1 VLHTSILPNRHHPP
15 VELATTGD
23 NRHRI
28 ACPGGAVE
36 LRPSRRPPYLTSS
49 HGPAVRTR
57 RARPRARV
65 TRKSFRY
72 SASMCLKK
80 TWAKSV
86 VGFDPDAALLG
97 QALGLGWASKPATRR
112 VEISL
117 LFRNAFPSCA
127 HADRKE
133 DGFKKREERG
143 RQRRRWVQFR
153 SAWKSAAACPDV
165 GKREQKEP
173 DRRGHRCRRARVG
186 RWLGLLSLL
195 PTLFCPFNL
204 PPWSLSCLVNLNSFA
219 FGPDFFCLIR
229 LTLFQVRSSARLLHS
244 YSSPTTA
251 RLCL

>member
-1 VLHTSILPNRHHPP
+1 MGCYNHPP

-28 ACPGGAVE
+28 ACPGAAVE
-36 LRPSRRPPYLTSS
+36 LRPPYLTSS
-49 HGPAVRTR
+49 HGPAVRPR

-117 LFRNAFPSCA
+117 LLFRNAFPSCA
-127 HADRKE
+127 CTCGPEGGR
-133 DGFKKREERG
+133 FQKKR
-143 RQRRRWVQFR
+143 
-153 SAWKSAAACPDV
+153 
-165 GKREQKEP
+165 GKRTPATTVGSVQISMEKRGSVSGCRKARTKRAGSEGASMPPGTCWSVAWIIEP
-173 DRRGHRCRRARVG
+173 FAHII
-186 RWLGLLSLL
+186 L
-195 PTLFCPFNL
+195 PF
-204 PPWSLSCLVNLNSFA
+204 
-219 FGPDFFCLIR
+219 
-229 LTLFQVRSSARLLHS
+229 
-244 YSSPTTA
+244 
-251 RLCL
+251 